1 MKKRSRK
8 TPLGK
13 KSWDVIVES
22 LQISSEKC
30 GLPAAGDVVSS
41 DTCPGSGEAQTTP
54 RALGCEGQ
62 E

>member
-8 TPLGK
+8 THLGK
-13 KSWDVIVES
+13 KSWDLIVES

-30 GLPAAGDVVSS
+30 GLPAVGDVVSS
-41 DTCPGSGEAQTTP
+41 DTCLGSGAAQTTP
-54 RALGCEGQ
+54 QALGCEGQ